1 MGINRVPNLLHPHTN
16 LLLQLHGLDI
26 ILFAFTV
33 EPWYNEFLYNK
44 VLRRTNNTLCSS
56 DSKINYMKKNLDITK
71 PHYSKYYL
79 ASPLF
84 GPSLYRGIT
93 VHYYSEHLKSI
104 VLIKHDFGFSLLYS
118 TNFKITDTNSDT
130 RKNSNHK
137 KEHFV

>member
-1 MGINRVPNLLHPHTN
+1 
-16 LLLQLHGLDI
+16 
-26 ILFAFTV
+26 
-33 EPWYNEFLYNK
+33 
-44 VLRRTNNTLCSS
+44 
-56 DSKINYMKKNLDITK
+56 MKKNLDITK

-84 GPSLYRGIT
+84 SPSLGIT

-118 TNFKITDTNSDT
+118 TNFKITDTNSDI

>member
-1 MGINRVPNLLHPHTN
+1 
-16 LLLQLHGLDI
+16 
-26 ILFAFTV
+26 
-33 EPWYNEFLYNK
+33 
-44 VLRRTNNTLCSS
+44 
-56 DSKINYMKKNLDITK
+56 MKKNLDITK

-79 ASPLF
+79 ASTLF
-84 GPSLYRGIT
+84 GPSLYRSST

-118 TNFKITDTNSDT
+118 TNFTITDKNSDT

>member
-1 MGINRVPNLLHPHTN
+1 
-16 LLLQLHGLDI
+16 
-26 ILFAFTV
+26 
-33 EPWYNEFLYNK
+33 
-44 VLRRTNNTLCSS
+44 
-56 DSKINYMKKNLDITK
+56 MKKNLDITK

-84 GPSLYRGIT
+84 GPSLYQGIT

-118 TNFKITDTNSDT
+118 TNFITDTNSDT
-130 RKNSNHK
+130 RKNSNQK

>member
-1 MGINRVPNLLHPHTN
+1 
-16 LLLQLHGLDI
+16 
-26 ILFAFTV
+26 
-33 EPWYNEFLYNK
+33 
-44 VLRRTNNTLCSS
+44 
-56 DSKINYMKKNLDITK
+56 MKKNLDITK

-130 RKNSNHK
+130 RKTQTRK
-137 KEHFV
+137 KNILFKNLNTKEILLLIDQLPVESL

>member
-1 MGINRVPNLLHPHTN
+1 
-16 LLLQLHGLDI
+16 
-26 ILFAFTV
+26 
-33 EPWYNEFLYNK
+33 
-44 VLRRTNNTLCSS
+44 
-56 DSKINYMKKNLDITK
+56 MKKNLDITK

-93 VHYYSEHLKSI
+93 VHYYSEHLKST